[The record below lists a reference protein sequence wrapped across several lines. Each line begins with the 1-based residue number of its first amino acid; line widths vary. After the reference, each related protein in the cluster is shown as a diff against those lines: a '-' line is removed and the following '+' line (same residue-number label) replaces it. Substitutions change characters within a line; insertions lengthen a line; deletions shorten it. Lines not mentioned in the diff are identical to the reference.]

1 VRNWYNKTMEKIKD
15 NDIQIVPLRQSDE
28 PGQDEVLARLEIIE
42 FRIEELAT
50 LQVGD

>member
-1 VRNWYNKTMEKIKD
+1 MQKIKD
-15 NDIQIVPLRQSDE
+15 NDIEIIPLRQSDE
-28 PGQDEVLARLEIIE
+28 LRQEDVLTRLEIIE